1 MIIYMDIDNTIC
13 NTDQALPSPLKYE
26 KATPI
31 YERIAKV
38 NKLYDEGHTIT
49 YWTARGNNSKQDL
62 MGLTMKQLEKWGCR
76 YHSIKLGKPSFDLF
90 VDDKACDCEVWCPIT
105 VAGAADKSGALQAP
119 VTGSKAA
126 IPVIQETTCSRVSR
140 PEVVPKG
147 WGHELIIVNT
157 PKYCGKILHFHT
169 GGRFSMHYHLL
180 KEETWY
186 VASGRFRFL
195 YIDTKDATMYETTLK
210 EGDVVTNYVG
220 QPHQIICEEEGDI
233 FETSTQHFDSDS
245 YRVFK
250 GDSQA
255 SGK

>member
-1 MIIYMDIDNTIC
+1 MDIDNTIC

-49 YWTARGNNSKQDL
+49 YWTARGNSSKQNL
-62 MGLTMKQLEKWGCR
+62 MGLTMKQLESWGCR

-90 VDDKACDCEVWCPIT
+90 VDDKACDCEVWCPIISPKPIT
-105 VAGAADKSGALQAP
+105 TPELE
-119 VTGSKAA
+119 VT
-126 IPVIQETTCSRVSR
+126 QETICSRVSR
-140 PEVVPKG
+140 PEVVAKG

-195 YIDTKDATMYETTLK
+195 YIDTSNATIYETTLK

-250 GDSQA
+250 GDSQVPLA
-255 SGK
+255 RVPILGQLPATDVHA